1 MKATEF
7 FMSRPRLAAV
17 AALVAVLAGVLS
29 APLVPV
35 AMYPT
40 LARPSISVSC
50 SYPGA
55 NAVEVMN
62 TVAGPLEEK
71 INGVEGMDRMT
82 SSCHDTGSYSLT
94 VNFAV
99 GYDRDVAL
107 MKVQSKVQ
115 QALSLLPQEVKTAG
129 KIMAASTPHQY
140 MGKISQVLTE
150 RMTQERAGSASI
162 IRRSR
167 SRIPRFS
174 RGTRL

>member
-7 FMSRPRLAAV
+7 FISRPRLAAV
-17 AALVAVLAGVLS
+17 AALVAILAGLLS

-40 LARPSISVSC
+40 LARPAISVSC

-71 INGVEGMDRMT
+71 VNGVEGMDRMT

-115 QALSLLPQEVKTAG
+115 QALSLLPQEVKNTG
-129 KIMAASTPHQY
+129 VTVESGTSEEL
-140 MGKISQVLTE
+140 GVLTL
-150 RMTQERAGSASI
+150 
-162 IRRSR
+162 RS
-167 SRIPRFS
+167 P
-174 RGTRL
+174 GGRLTHDQIADYAQGR